1 MTKSRIDAALA
12 DQGLFPSRSAAAGAV
27 RAGEVRVGQ
36 DGPVALR
43 PSQLV
48 EPDAELIVDG
58 GPRYVSRG
66 GIKLENA
73 LEALGIDV
81 ADRDCLDVGAST
93 GGFTDC
99 LLQRGARR
107 VIAADVAYGQLDVRL
122 REDPRVHV
130 IERLN
135 ARALEPAGLAFAPS
149 LATID
154 VSFISLVKVLPAVA
168 RCLGA
173 GGEALA
179 MVKPQFELGKSRVG
193 RGVVRD
199 PADRREAIVK
209 VAEAAREL
217 GLPVRGV
224 ASSGL
229 PGPKGNRET
238 FVWCGGAGPE
248 VEDLEAA
255 VAAAVEADR

>member
-1 MTKSRIDAALA
+1 LA
-12 DQGLFPSRSAAAGAV
+12 EQGLFPSRSAAAGAV

-48 EPDAELIVDG
+48 ESDADLIVDA

-73 LEALGIDV
+73 LEALGIAV

-93 GGFTDC
+93 GGFSDC
-99 LLQRGARR
+99 LLQRGAKR

-122 REDPRVHV
+122 REDPRVYV

-135 ARALEPAGLAFAPS
+135 ARAMAPDDLPFRPS
-149 LATID
+149 LATVD
-154 VSFISLVKVLPAVA
+154 VSFISLAKVLPAVA
-168 RCLGA
+168 RCLDDD
-173 GGEALA
+173 GEVLA

-199 PADRREAIVK
+199 LADRREAIIK
-209 VAEAAREL
+209 VAEAARDL
-217 GLPVRGV
+217 GLRVRGF

-238 FVWCGGAGPE
+238 FVWCGGEDAE
-248 VEDLEAA
+248 VEDLDAA
-255 VAAAVEADR
+255 VAAVVEEDA

>member
-1 MTKSRIDAALA
+1 MKRTRIDAALA
-12 DQGLFPSRSAAAGAV
+12 DRGLFPSRSAAAGAV

-48 EPDAELIVDG
+48 EADADLIVAAG
-58 GPRYVSRG
+58 SRFVSRG

-73 LEALGIDV
+73 LARLAIDV
-81 ADRDCLDVGAST
+81 AERDCLDVGAST

-99 LLQRGARR
+99 LLQRGARK

-122 REDPRVHV
+122 REDPRVYV

-135 ARALEPAGLAFAPS
+135 ARAMVPGDLPYLPS
-149 LATID
+149 LATVD
-154 VSFISLVKVLPAVA
+154 VSFISLAKVLPAVV
-168 RCLGA
+168 RCLGP
-173 GGEALA
+173 GGEVLA

-199 PADRREAIVK
+199 PADRREAVLG
-209 VAEAAREL
+209 VAEVAREL
-217 GLPVRGV
+217 GLPVRGF

-238 FVWCGGAGPE
+238 FLWCGGEGPE
-248 VEDLEAA
+248 VGDLESAI
-255 VAAAVEADR
+255 AAAVKEDE